1 MNEVFNIKLVS
12 GGDMI
17 DKTTTYI
24 ITILLGKK
32 YEFSCDVSFN
42 PNDVTFAL
50 FDRLT
55 ESTFIEL
62 LNNLNRAFR
71 NKFIGQVKVTYD
83 TEDTV
88 DRKCLSVTIDGYD
101 IQI

>member
-1 MNEVFNIKLVS
+1 MNTVFNIKLVS

-42 PNDVTFAL
+42 PNDVTFAM
-50 FDRLT
+50 FDSIT
-55 ESTFIEL
+55 ESAFIEL

-71 NKFIGQVKVTYD
+71 NKFIGHVTVTYD
-83 TEDTV
+83 TDDQSE
-88 DRKCLSVTIDGYD
+88 LSVVIDGYD
-101 IQI
+101 IQV